1 VSEPFSTRAATPH
14 DVNDILNLATQ
25 ITGLS
30 RERAREIVTDATA
43 SSNCFLTTDAS
54 GNVVGYAVLSRKA
67 FFGRDFVRLI
77 AVSDRHRRLGVAS
90 ALLETALAA
99 STTESVFIST
109 NVSNAPMR
117 SLLVRDG
124 WTLSGTLTGIDDGD
138 PEMVF
143 WKRPNA
149 LTM

>member
-1 VSEPFSTRAATPH
+1 VTEPFSTRAAAPH

-30 RERAREIVTDATA
+30 PEREREIVTDATA
-43 SSNCFLTTDAS
+43 LSGCFLATDTS
-54 GNVVGYAVLSRKA
+54 ESVVGYVVLSRRA

-77 AVSDRHRRLGVAS
+77 AVSERHRRLGVAS
-90 ALLETALAA
+90 ALLETALTA

-124 WTLSGTLTGIDDGD
+124 WTLSGTLTGLDDGD

-149 LTM
+149 PMK